1 MSGVHKEQLEQSVR
15 GRVAGD
21 EVGERRSERQVRLEP
36 PHTHTLPE
44 RFRAELG
51 QHLRWGGSRE
61 PSKEVTAVSG
71 GRGWWLDLGGG
82 RGHAQ
87 IADILVNVP
96 AARKCSPD
104 GSSCH
109 TLRARCVPPY
119 RSRPGRDLT
128 AEENGLGGVRG
139 HVTGLSQTVSK
150 WPSQSARATRR
161 T

>member
-1 MSGVHKEQLEQSVR
+1 M
-15 GRVAGD
+15 
-21 EVGERRSERQVRLEP
+21 
-36 PHTHTLPE
+36 
-44 RFRAELG
+44 
-51 QHLRWGGSRE
+51 
-61 PSKEVTAVSG
+61 SG

-96 AARKCSPD
+96 AARKCGPD

-128 AEENGLGGVRG
+128 AEENGLGEACHWPKPDSEQVAEPERQG
-139 HVTGLSQTVSK
+139 HTPHLMPVLLIRWVPPLPGPLHFDPQEGGGK
-150 WPSQSARATRR
+150 RNPSGSSSLRFC
-161 T
+161 